1 MSAGLSF
8 KVWKKIVNILETY
21 LFFPMDDGQQQKD
34 MLLKMFQQYRADNNG
49 KLDWEYFKSQLCYA
63 YYSNNDKSYMFYDIL
78 SNKLHYSL
86 NKRHQFYHILLHHYL
101 KLSDLNKQNT
111 IQILFKLFNIKCQN
125 Y

>member
-1 MSAGLSF
+1 MTQSNKRLN
-8 KVWKKIVNILETY
+8 WKKIANILQNY
-21 LFFPMDDGQQQKD
+21 LFFPVPDQMQQKSQLMD
-34 MLLKMFQQYRADNNG
+34 LFRKYCTDNNRQITP
-49 KLDWEYFKSQLCYA
+49 EYFKSQLCCA
-63 YYSNNDKSYMFYDIL
+63 YYNNNDQSFMFYDIL
-78 SNKLHYSL
+78 ANKLHYSL